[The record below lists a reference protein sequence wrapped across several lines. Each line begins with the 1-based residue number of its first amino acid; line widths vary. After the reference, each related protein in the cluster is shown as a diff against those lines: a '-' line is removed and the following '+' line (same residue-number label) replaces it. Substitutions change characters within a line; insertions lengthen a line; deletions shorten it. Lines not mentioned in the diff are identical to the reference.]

1 MSDTSSSGKSPLGRR
16 VLFGAVL
23 VLYLAAGWLGLVTLS
38 HQLSG
43 SGPAVD
49 EVGTAAVTSCRE
61 HGPVSVRGF
70 GYVYECA
77 AEVRWA
83 DGKTEHREFP
93 AGEMTPAD
101 VGHDVPV
108 YRYDPGRRSAT
119 VYGRN
124 DDTARFADVT
134 FPVVGGLVV
143 LLLALPL
150 VLYSAVRKRGSATGS
165 EPYPGT
171 RRRELSRAARKAGE
185 KWPVGPAARAAVPN
199 LRLVRRLR
207 LLACWCVLAIV
218 LVSLSTVP
226 RNDAPRGVRF
236 ESPWPQIKQAL
247 LADPPT
253 VAVLIFGVIV
263 AVFCLFF
270 VASARGDAARVIEH
284 GPNYLLTDLDGEK
297 PTDERMA
304 ANLDRLRSSARS
316 TVVVSA
322 LFGIALL
329 GSAAWAIIRAVQHV
343 PSSAPALVWVA
354 ALTDAILLG
363 SLGALWLSSIESKY
377 ARLKRLLE
385 IHEESSA
392 SAGTGSGVAQS

>member
-1 MSDTSSSGKSPLGRR
+1 M
-16 VLFGAVL
+16 
-23 VLYLAAGWLGLVTLS
+23 
-38 HQLSG
+38 
-43 SGPAVD
+43 
-49 EVGTAAVTSCRE
+49 
-61 HGPVSVRGF
+61 
-70 GYVYECA
+70 
-77 AEVRWA
+77 
-83 DGKTEHREFP
+83 
-93 AGEMTPAD
+93 
-101 VGHDVPV
+101 
-108 YRYDPGRRSAT
+108 
-119 VYGRN
+119 
-124 DDTARFADVT
+124 
-134 FPVVGGLVV
+134 
-143 LLLALPL
+143 
-150 VLYSAVRKRGSATGS
+150 
-165 EPYPGT
+165 
-171 RRRELSRAARKAGE
+171 
-185 KWPVGPAARAAVPN
+185 PN

-226 RNDAPRGVRF
+226 RNDAPRAVRF
-236 ESPWPQIKQAL
+236 ESPWPQIGQAL

-284 GPNYLLTDLDGEK
+284 GPDYLLPDLDGEE

-304 ANLDRLRSSARS
+304 ANLERLRSSARS
-316 TVVVSA
+316 NVFASA
-322 LFGIALL
+322 LFGAALL
-329 GSAAWAIIRAVQHV
+329 GLAAWAIIRAVQHV

-363 SLGALWLSSIESKY
+363 SLGVLWLSSIESKY